1 MSGLFG
7 VRVSGPLEDFAEGF
21 ATELAGL
28 GYSSRGGEAQLRLMA
43 HLSRWM
49 SAQGLAADDL
59 SAEAVE
65 RFAEA
70 RRASHRGLRS
80 PRALV
85 GLLGHLRSR
94 EVVAREAVVA
104 TTDPAEVLL
113 ERFGDY
119 LSRER
124 GLASATVSS
133 YVSQVRWFAGEH
145 CGRWD
150 ALTGRQVTVFVTE
163 RSLVQPPRS
172 VAVRANA
179 LRALLRWLWREG
191 LVSSPSL
198 AEAEAVAVGKI
209 AAPTGAVPRRA
220 LSAAEVAAVVA
231 GLPSG
236 PARTRNEAI
245 LVLMGRLGLRAGEV
259 AGLRMEDIDWRAGI
273 VLVRGKRARLDRLP
287 LPVDVG
293 KLVAGYLSRGRPRGP
308 AHREV
313 FLALDAPHG
322 PLSAAAVSSVAGRA
336 LAAGGVGGGGGAHR
350 LRHTA
355 ACGVLA
361 AAGGLVEVGQLLR
374 HASPETSAIYA
385 RSDQRALGVLARPWP
400 TSAGAT
406 R

>member
-1 MSGLFG
+1 MSGSLG

-43 HLSRWM
+43 HVSRWM
-49 SAQGLAADDL
+49 SAQGFGVDDL
-59 SAEAVE
+59 TADAVE
-65 RFAEA
+65 RFADA

-94 EVVAREAVVA
+94 GVVAREPVLAM
-104 TTDPAEVLL
+104 TDPAEVLL
-113 ERFGDY
+113 ERFGGY
-119 LSRER
+119 LERER
-124 GLASATVSS
+124 GLAAATASS
-133 YVSQVRWFAGEH
+133 YVSQVRLFAGEH
-145 CGRWD
+145 CGRWG
-150 ALTGRQVTVFVTE
+150 ALTGRQVAVFVTE
-163 RSLVQPPRS
+163 RSLLQPPRS

-198 AEAEAVAVGKI
+198 ADAVGKI
-209 AAPTGAVPRRA
+209 AAPTGAVAPRA
-220 LSAAEVAAVVA
+220 LSAAELGAVVA

-236 PARTRNEAI
+236 PAGARNEAM
-245 LVLMGRLGLRAGEV
+245 LALMWRLGLRAGEV
-259 AGLRMEDIDWRAGI
+259 AGLRLEDIDWRAGI
-273 VLVRGKRARLDRLP
+273 VLVRGKRARLDHLP
-287 LPVDVG
+287 LPVDIG
-293 KLVAGYLSRGRPRGP
+293 KLLAGYLSRGRPRGP

-322 PLSAAAVSSVAGRA
+322 PLSARAVSSVAGRA
-336 LAAGGVGGGGGAHR
+336 LGAAGVRGGGGAHR

-361 AAGGLVEVGQLLR
+361 AGGGLIEVGQLLR

-385 RSDQRALGVLARPWP
+385 RSDHQTLAVLARPWP
-400 TSAGAT
+400 TGAK

>member
-1 MSGLFG
+1 MSGSFG

-49 SAQGLAADDL
+49 SAQGLGVDDL

-65 RFAEA
+65 RFADA
-70 RRASHRGLRS
+70 RRASYQGLRS

-85 GLLGHLRSR
+85 GLLGHLRLR
-94 EVVAREAVVA
+94 GVVAREPVLAM
-104 TTDPAEVLL
+104 TDAAEVLL
-113 ERFGDY
+113 ERFGGY
-119 LSRER
+119 LERER
-124 GLASATVSS
+124 GLAAATVSS
-133 YVSQVRWFAGEH
+133 YVSQVRPFVREYAAG
-145 CGRWD
+145 GWD

-172 VAVRANA
+172 VAVGANA

-198 AEAEAVAVGKI
+198 ADAVGKI
-209 AAPTGAVPRRA
+209 AAPTGAVPPRA
-220 LSAAEVAAVVA
+220 LSAAELGAVVA
-231 GLPSG
+231 RLPTG
-236 PARTRNEAI
+236 PARARNEAM
-245 LVLMGRLGLRAGEV
+245 LALMWRLGLRAGEV
-259 AGLRMEDIDWRAGI
+259 AGLRLEDIDWRAGI
-273 VLVRGKRARLDRLP
+273 MLVRGKRARLDHLP

-293 KLVAGYLSRGRPRGP
+293 MLLAGYLSRGRPRGP

-313 FLALDAPHG
+313 FLALDAPRG
-322 PLSAAAVSSVAGRA
+322 PLSGSAVSSVAGRA
-336 LAAGGVGGGGGAHR
+336 LAAAGVRGGGGAHR

-361 AAGGLVEVGQLLR
+361 AGGGLIEVGQLLR

-385 RSDQRALGVLARPWP
+385 RSDHQTLAVLARPWP
-400 TSAGAT
+400 TGAK

>member
-1 MSGLFG
+1 MSGSFG

-94 EVVAREAVVA
+94 GVVAREPVVA
-104 TTDPAEVLL
+104 TTDPAEMLL
-113 ERFGDY
+113 ERFGEY

-124 GLASATVSS
+124 GLAAATVSS
-133 YVSQVRWFAGEH
+133 YVSQVRSFAGEH

-163 RSLVQPPRS
+163 RSLIQPPRS

-191 LVSSPSL
+191 WVSSPSL
-198 AEAEAVAVGKI
+198 ADAVGKI
-209 AAPTGAVPRRA
+209 AAPTGEALPKA
-220 LSAAEVAAVVA
+220 LSAAELSAVVA

-236 PARTRNEAI
+236 PARARNEAI
-245 LVLMGRLGLRAGEV
+245 LALMRRLGLRAGEV
-259 AGLRMEDIDWRAGI
+259 AGLRLQDIDWRAGI
-273 VLVRGKRARLDRLP
+273 VLVRGKRARLDHLP

-293 KLVAGYLSRGRPRGP
+293 KLLAGYLSRGRPRGL

-336 LAAGGVGGGGGAHR
+336 LAAAGVGGGGGAHR

-361 AAGGLVEVGQLLR
+361 AGGGLIEVGQLLR

-385 RSDQRALGVLARPWP
+385 RSDQRALAVLARPWP
-400 TSAGAT
+400 TGAK

>member
-1 MSGLFG
+1 MSGSFG

-80 PRALV
+80 PRALA

-94 EVVAREAVVA
+94 GAISPELVVA

-124 GLASATVSS
+124 GLAAATVRS
-133 YVSQVRWFAGEH
+133 YVSQVRPFVREHAAG
-145 CGRWD
+145 GWD
-150 ALTGRQVTVFVTE
+150 ALSGQQVTVFVTE

-179 LRALLRWLWREG
+179 LRALLRWLWRER

-198 AEAEAVAVGKI
+198 ADAVGKI
-209 AAPTGAVPRRA
+209 AAPTGAVPPRA
-220 LSAAEVAAVVA
+220 LSAAELSAVVA

-236 PARTRNEAI
+236 PARTRNEA
-245 LVLMGRLGLRAGEV
+245 VLALMRRLGLRAGEV
-259 AGLRMEDIDWRAGI
+259 AGLRLEDIDWRTGI
-273 VLVRGKRARLDRLP
+273 VLVRGKRARLDHLP

-293 KLVAGYLSRGRPRGP
+293 KLLAGYLSRGRPRGP

-322 PLSAAAVSSVAGRA
+322 PLSAAAVSSVAGRS
-336 LAAGGVGGGGGAHR
+336 LAAGGVAGGGGAHR

-361 AAGGLVEVGQLLR
+361 AGGGLIEVGQLLR
-374 HASPETSAIYA
+374 HASPGTSAIYA
-385 RSDQRALGVLARPWP
+385 RSDQRALAVLARPWP
-400 TSAGAT
+400 TGAG